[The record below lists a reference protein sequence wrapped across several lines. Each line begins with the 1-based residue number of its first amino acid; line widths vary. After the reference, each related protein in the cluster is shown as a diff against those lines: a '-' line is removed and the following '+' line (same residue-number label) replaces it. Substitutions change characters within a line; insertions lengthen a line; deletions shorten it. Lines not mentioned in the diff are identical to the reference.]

1 MCGFKCNVRVRMHVS
16 GTIIQALGTATQNL
30 PTWRCYSLYGCMH
43 DVNLVHTIL
52 LFKFSTTLR
61 PLTAMPGCPMY
72 PACWRLSLRR
82 SSMQLLATTRLH
94 LMQSSL
100 WLPLMTPFQVFD
112 GVKVK
117 LGFIILYWTTL
128 LCFNAMPPKH
138 VDRPRQRRKFG
149 GGSAR
154 AQQTSTAPPAG
165 GGPAEPAAGGGRT
178 SEKPPNVVVTNTLFL
193 ITTFLQ
199 LLAYIACCTWW
210 SGGHLST

>member
-1 MCGFKCNVRVRMHVS
+1 MHVS

-30 PTWRCYSLYGCMH
+30 PTWGCYSLYGCMH

-82 SSMQLLATTRLH
+82 SSMQMLATTRLH

-117 LGFIILYWTTL
+117 LGFILFYIGPLYFVLTQCHLNMLTYHGSVESSVVGL
-128 LCFNAMPPKH
+128 PVPSKQALHHQQVAGPLSL
-138 VDRPRQRRKFG
+138 QRVAVTQQRNP
-149 GGSAR
+149 
-154 AQQTSTAPPAG
+154 QTS
-165 GGPAEPAAGGGRT
+165 
-178 SEKPPNVVVTNTLFL
+178 F
-193 ITTFLQ
+193 
-199 LLAYIACCTWW
+199 
-210 SGGHLST
+210 